1 MAKRKR
7 EKKKK
12 ISLTSTYG
20 EVHIHASFNNTIVTV
35 TDKAGNAI
43 AWASAGMVGFKGA
56 KKSTPY
62 AAQMASF
69 NVAKRAKDM
78 GLVDVEVFVKGPGP
92 GRESAVRS
100 LQSGGL
106 SVKRVKDITPIP
118 HNGCRPKKKRRV

>member
-12 ISLTSTYG
+12 ISLTSTSG

-69 NVAKRAKDM
+69 NVAKRAKIWVWLMLRFLSRVPDR
-78 GLVDVEVFVKGPGP
+78 DV
-92 GRESAVRS
+92 S
-100 LQSGGL
+100 L
-106 SVKRVKDITPIP
+106 R
-118 HNGCRPKKKRRV
+118 